1 MEVLLDMP
9 SGAEYQPLPE
19 LSTSICRQRCR
30 TQCSRSIGRLKLCH
44 RVVDGLCGREPPHRG
59 DYSASWSSDEWREL
73 LDSLA
78 ALFRR
83 AVGADSSDEEVVA
96 GLSHAGSSHAQSVL
110 TVLTARRQEIRDAL
124 LGRSNSIS
132 SALLQDFDWQL
143 KLAVSSDKSSSLHT
157 PLLSL
162 SLDVRDNTALQSVT
176 MEMNRE
182 ELNTLVSS
190 LEAANKVVMQ
200 LK

>member
-1 MEVLLDMP
+1 MVSLL
-9 SGAEYQPLPE
+9 SGLSVAEGL
-19 LSTSICRQRCR
+19 T
-30 TQCSRSIGRLKLCH
+30 LCH

-83 AVGADSSDEEVVA
+83 AVGADSSNEEVVA

-124 LGRSNSIS
+124 LGRSNFIS

-162 SLDVRDNTALQSVT
+162 SLDVRDNTALQPVT